1 MSREDIQTFRDLHA
15 WQAAMDLSLFAY
27 ELAKRLPP
35 SERFEL
41 SAQMRRSAVSVPANV
56 PRDRVPEGTAGTS
69 ITSGLLWGRWVSW
82 KRRSK
87 LPGDLASLA
96 SESTVMRSSYS
107 EEQDSC
113 STVSPE
119 AFSAD
124 GSNVGESSSASLLAW
139 PCTMSFRSSYK
150 RAANASW
157 LVADPGLAD
166 RGPRIADRDGKWAGI
181 LDPST
186 RK

>member
-56 PRDRVPEGTAGTS
+56 AEGQSSGRDGRYLNHLRIALGSLGELETEIEIARRLGFISEREYGHAEQ
-69 ITSGLLWGRWVSW
+69 LL
-82 KRRSK
+82 
-87 LPGDLASLA
+87 
-96 SESTVMRSSYS
+96 

-124 GSNVGESSSASLLAW
+124 GSNVGG
-139 PCTMSFRSSYK
+139 
-150 RAANASW
+150 
-157 LVADPGLAD
+157 VV
-166 RGPRIADRDGKWAGI
+166 
-181 LDPST
+181 
-186 RK
+186 